1 MPDVPVFSDNDPVI
15 PVQVDDFGDPVDAA
29 PPVTVSG
36 NAALSGSEAKELTD
50 EITAYM
56 RRASEKIHELV
67 ARAHAGKAHLAL
79 GYATWGEYV
88 TGELDMSVSRSYQL
102 INLNRVISAFDE
114 ALPDG
119 ASVELTEAVARD
131 VHRDLD
137 AIAGRIREE
146 TAGLEAGDA
155 AARAGEI
162 VEEERSRIRDSR
174 ATAKKAE
181 ADYPTPVVPADDVVG
196 DDGGCVGAS
205 GTAPAEVGSEDD
217 WENVSM
223 LDDAADKL
231 LERAGVDPETGEYKN
246 GRTPASDGGT
256 PASDGGRPPVSET
269 VVQGDPRVEILSRF
283 LAAADIVEDLPEP
296 DVFAAAADFLGEG
309 ELRELRG
316 RVLECASWMN
326 RAADALSD

>member
-1 MPDVPVFSDNDPVI
+1 MPVDVPVFSDDDPVI
-15 PVQVDDFGDPVDAA
+15 PVPVDDFGDPATVVA
-29 PPVTVSG
+29 PATISG
-36 NAALSGSEAKELTD
+36 GVALSGSEAKELTD

-155 AARAGEI
+155 VARAGEI

-174 ATAKKAE
+174 AQAK
-181 ADYPTPVVPADDVVG
+181 ADEGNYPVPVVPSDDVV
-196 DDGGCVGAS
+196 DDERGYVGVPD
-205 GTAPAEVGSEDD
+205 TMPVEVGSEDD

-231 LERAGVDPETGEYKN
+231 LERAGVNPETGEYKN
-246 GRTPASDGGT
+246 GRTPASDGG
-256 PASDGGRPPVSET
+256 RPPVSEA
-269 VVQGDPRVEILSRF
+269 VEQGDPRVEILSRF

-296 DVFAAAADFLGEG
+296 DGFAAAADFLGEG

-326 RAADALSD
+326 RVADMLGR

>member
-1 MPDVPVFSDNDPVI
+1 MSFNVPVFSDDDPVAE
-15 PVQVDDFGDPVDAA
+15 PVVDDFGDPVDAPA
-29 PPVTVSG
+29 PAAG
-36 NAALSGSEAKELTD
+36 GGECALSDSEAKELTD

-67 ARAHAGKAHLAL
+67 ARAHAGKAHIAL
-79 GYATWGEYV
+79 GYATWGDYV

-131 VHRDLD
+131 VHKDLD

-146 TAGLEAGDA
+146 TASLGADDA

-174 ATAKKAE
+174 ASAKNAE
-181 ADYPTPVVPADDVVG
+181 GDYPTPVVPHDDVVD
-196 DDGGCVGAS
+196 DDGGYVGVS
-205 GTAPAEVGSEDD
+205 STMPVEVGSEDD
-217 WENVSM
+217 WENVSL

-231 LERAGVDPETGEYKN
+231 LERAGVDPETGEYKG
-246 GRTPASDGGT
+246 GRAPSASDRSHGSQG
-256 PASDGGRPPVSET
+256 
-269 VVQGDPRVEILSRF
+269 GDPRVEVLSSF
-283 LAAADIVEDLPEP
+283 LAAADIVEGLPEP
-296 DVFAAAADFLGEG
+296 DAFAVAADFLGEG
-309 ELRELRG
+309 EFRELRD
-316 RVLECASWMN
+316 RVLSCASWMN
-326 RAADALSD
+326 RAADALGD

>member
-1 MPDVPVFSDNDPVI
+1 MFDDDLVVEPA
-15 PVQVDDFGDPVDAA
+15 VDDFGDPVDAPA
-29 PPVTVSG
+29 PTADG
-36 NAALSGSEAKELTD
+36 GEHALSDSEAKELTD

-67 ARAHAGKAHLAL
+67 ARAHAGKAHIAL
-79 GYATWGEYV
+79 GYATWGDYV

-102 INLNRVISAFDE
+102 INLNRVITVFDE

-146 TAGLEAGDA
+146 TAGLDADDA

-174 ATAKKAE
+174 ASEKAE
-181 ADYPTPVVPADDVVG
+181 PVGDYPTPVVPADDVVDG
-196 DDGGCVGAS
+196 DYVGVS
-205 GTAPAEVGSEDD
+205 STVPVEVGSEDD
-217 WENVSM
+217 WENVSL

-231 LERAGVDPETGEYKN
+231 LERAGVDPETGEYK
-246 GRTPASDGGT
+246 
-256 PASDGGRPPVSET
+256 GGRAPSSVDSSRES
-269 VVQGDPRVEILSRF
+269 QGGDPRAQVLSSF
-283 LAAADIVEDLPEP
+283 LAAADIVDGLPEP
-296 DVFAAAADFLGEG
+296 DMFAVAADFLGEG
-309 ELRELRG
+309 EFRELRD
-316 RVLECASWMN
+316 RVLACASWMN
-326 RAADALSD
+326 RAADALGD

>member
-1 MPDVPVFSDNDPVI
+1 MSVDVTVFSDDDPVI
-15 PVQVDDFGDPVDAA
+15 PVPVDDFGDPTTVVAPAA
-29 PPVTVSG
+29 VSSD
-36 NAALSGSEAKELTD
+36 AALSGSEAKELTD

-102 INLNRVISAFDE
+102 INMDRVIRVFE
-114 ALPDG
+114 GALPDG

-131 VHRDLD
+131 VHKDLD

-146 TAGLEAGDA
+146 TAGLGAGDA

-196 DDGGCVGAS
+196 DDGGYVGAS
-205 GTAPAEVGSEDD
+205 GTAPVEVGSEDD

-246 GRTPASDGGT
+246 GRTPASDGG
-256 PASDGGRPPVSET
+256 RPPVSET

-283 LAAADIVEDLPEP
+283 LAAAEIVEGLPEP

-316 RVLECASWMN
+316 RVLGCASWMN

>member
-1 MPDVPVFSDNDPVI
+1 MSVNVPVFSNDDPVVE
-15 PVQVDDFGDPVDAA
+15 PVVDDFGDPVDAPA
-29 PPVTVSG
+29 PASG
-36 NAALSGSEAKELTD
+36 GGERALSDSEAKELTD

-67 ARAHAGKAHLAL
+67 ARAHAGKAHIAL
-79 GYATWGEYV
+79 GYATWGDYV

-102 INLNRVISAFDE
+102 INLNRVITVFDE

-174 ATAKKAE
+174 AQAK
-181 ADYPTPVVPADDVVG
+181 ADEGNYPVPVVPSDDVV
-196 DDGGCVGAS
+196 DDERGYVGVP
-205 GTAPAEVGSEDD
+205 GTMPVEVGSEDD

-231 LERAGVDPETGEYKN
+231 LARAGVDPETGEYKN
-246 GRTPASDGGT
+246 ARKSAD
-256 PASDGGRPPVSET
+256 AGGRPPVSET
-269 VVQGDPRVEILSRF
+269 VERGDTRVQVLSSF
-283 LAAADIVEDLPEP
+283 LAAADIVEGLPEP

-316 RVLECASWMN
+316 RVLACASWMN
-326 RAADALSD
+326 RAADALGD

>member
-1 MPDVPVFSDNDPVI
+1 MSVDVPVFSDDDPVI
-15 PVQVDDFGDPVDAA
+15 PVPVDDFGDPATVVA
-29 PPVTVSG
+29 PATISG
-36 NAALSGSEAKELTD
+36 GVALSGSEAKELTD

-155 AARAGEI
+155 VARAGEI

-174 ATAKKAE
+174 AQAK
-181 ADYPTPVVPADDVVG
+181 ADEGNYPVPVVPSDDVV
-196 DDGGCVGAS
+196 DDERGYVGVPD
-205 GTAPAEVGSEDD
+205 TMPVEVGSEDD

-246 GRTPASDGGT
+246 GRTPASY
-256 PASDGGRPPVSET
+256 GGRHPVSGT
-269 VVQGDPRVEILSRF
+269 VEQGDPRVEILSRF
-283 LAAADIVEDLPEP
+283 LAAADIVEGLPEP

-326 RAADALSD
+326 RAADALGG

>member
-1 MPDVPVFSDNDPVI
+1 MSVDVPVFSDDDPVI
-15 PVQVDDFGDPVDAA
+15 PVPVDDFGDPATVVA
-29 PPVTVSG
+29 PATISG
-36 NAALSGSEAKELTD
+36 GVALSGSEAKELTD

-155 AARAGEI
+155 VARAGEI

-174 ATAKKAE
+174 AQAK
-181 ADYPTPVVPADDVVG
+181 ADEGNHPVPVVPSDDVV
-196 DDGGCVGAS
+196 DDERGYVGVPD
-205 GTAPAEVGSEDD
+205 TMPVEVGSEDD

-231 LERAGVDPETGEYKN
+231 LERAGVNPETGEYKN
-246 GRTPASDGGT
+246 GRTPASDGG
-256 PASDGGRPPVSET
+256 RPPVSET
-269 VVQGDPRVEILSRF
+269 VEQGDPRVEILSRF

-296 DVFAAAADFLGEG
+296 DGFAAAADFLGEG

-326 RAADALSD
+326 RVADMLGR

>member
-1 MPDVPVFSDNDPVI
+1 MPVDVPVFSDDDPVI
-15 PVQVDDFGDPVDAA
+15 PVPVDDFGDPVDAA
-29 PPVTVSG
+29 PPVAVSG

-155 AARAGEI
+155 VARAGEI

-174 ATAKKAE
+174 AQAK
-181 ADYPTPVVPADDVVG
+181 ADEGHYPVPVVPSDDVV
-196 DDGGCVGAS
+196 DDERDYVGVP
-205 GTAPAEVGSEDD
+205 GTMPVEVGSEDD

-231 LERAGVDPETGEYKN
+231 LARAGVDPETGEYKN
-246 GRTPASDGGT
+246 ARKSAD
-256 PASDGGRPPVSET
+256 AGGRPPVSET
-269 VVQGDPRVEILSRF
+269 VERGDPRVEILSRF

-296 DVFAAAADFLGEG
+296 DVFASAADFLGEG

-316 RVLECASWMN
+316 RVLGCASWMN
-326 RAADALSD
+326 RAADMLGR

>member
-1 MPDVPVFSDNDPVI
+1 MSVDIPVFSDDDPVVE
-15 PVQVDDFGDPVDAA
+15 PVVDDFGDPVDAPA
-29 PPVTVSG
+29 PTTDG
-36 NAALSGSEAKELTD
+36 GEHALSDSEAKELTD

-67 ARAHAGKAHLAL
+67 ARAHAGKAHIAL
-79 GYATWGEYV
+79 GYATWGDYV

-131 VHRDLD
+131 VHKDLD

-146 TAGLEAGDA
+146 TAGLDADDA
-155 AARAGEI
+155 AARTGEI

-174 ATAKKAE
+174 ASEKGETAG
-181 ADYPTPVVPADDVVG
+181 DYPTPVVPSDDVVDD
-196 DDGGCVGAS
+196 DDGYAGVS
-205 GTAPAEVGSEDD
+205 STMPVEVGSEDD

-231 LERAGVDPETGEYKN
+231 LERAGVDPETGEYK
-246 GRTPASDGGT
+246 
-256 PASDGGRPPVSET
+256 GGRAPSSGDSSHES
-269 VVQGDPRVEILSRF
+269 QGGDPRAQVLSSF
-283 LAAADIVEDLPEP
+283 LAAADIVETLPEP
-296 DVFAAAADFLGEG
+296 DAFAVAADFLGEG
-309 ELRELRG
+309 EFRELRD
-316 RVLECASWMN
+316 RVLACASWMN
-326 RAADALSD
+326 RAADALGD

>member
-1 MPDVPVFSDNDPVI
+1 MSVNVPVFSDDDPVI
-15 PVQVDDFGDPVDAA
+15 EPVVDDFGDPVDTPMPA
-29 PPVTVSG
+29 SG
-36 NAALSGSEAKELTD
+36 GDECALSDSEAKELTD

-67 ARAHAGKAHLAL
+67 ARAHAGKAHIAL
-79 GYATWGEYV
+79 GYATWGDYV

-131 VHRDLD
+131 VHKDLD

-146 TAGLEAGDA
+146 TAGLGADDA

-174 ATAKKAE
+174 ASVKDAE
-181 ADYPTPVVPADDVVG
+181 GDYPTPVVPHDDVVD
-196 DDGGCVGAS
+196 DDGGYVGVS
-205 GTAPAEVGSEDD
+205 STMPVEVGSEDD
-217 WENVSM
+217 WENVSL

-231 LERAGVDPETGEYKN
+231 LERAGVDPETGEYKD
-246 GRTPASDGGT
+246 GRT

-269 VVQGDPRVEILSRF
+269 VAQGDPRVEILSRF

-296 DVFAAAADFLGEG
+296 DAFAVAADFLGEG
-309 ELRELRG
+309 EFRELRD
-316 RVLECASWMN
+316 RVLACASWMN
-326 RAADALSD
+326 RAADALGD

>member
-155 AARAGEI
+155 VARAGEI

-174 ATAKKAE
+174 AQAK
-181 ADYPTPVVPADDVVG
+181 ADEDNYPVPVVPSDDVVD
-196 DDGGCVGAS
+196 DDGYVGVS
-205 GTAPAEVGSEDD
+205 STVPVEVGSEDD

-231 LERAGVDPETGEYKN
+231 LARAGVDPETGEYKN
-246 GRTPASDGGT
+246 GRA

-269 VVQGDPRVEILSRF
+269 VERGDPRVEILSRF

-296 DVFAAAADFLGEG
+296 DGFAAAADFLGEG

-326 RAADALSD
+326 RAADMLGR

>member
-1 MPDVPVFSDNDPVI
+1 MFDDGPVVEPV
-15 PVQVDDFGDPVDAA
+15 VDDFGDPVDAPA
-29 PPVTVSG
+29 PTPGGGERT
-36 NAALSGSEAKELTD
+36 LSDSEAKELTD

-67 ARAHAGKAHLAL
+67 ARAHAGKAHIAL
-79 GYATWGEYV
+79 GYATWSDYV

-146 TAGLEAGDA
+146 TAGLDADDA

-162 VEEERSRIRDSR
+162 VEEERARIRDSR
-174 ATAKKAE
+174 ASEKAE
-181 ADYPTPVVPADDVVG
+181 PVGNYPTPVVPADDVVDG
-196 DDGGCVGAS
+196 DGYVGVS
-205 GTAPAEVGSEDD
+205 STVPVEVGSEDD

-231 LERAGVDPETGEYKN
+231 LERAGVDPETGEYK
-246 GRTPASDGGT
+246 
-256 PASDGGRPPVSET
+256 GGRAPSSGSDDGSRDSNG
-269 VVQGDPRVEILSRF
+269 GDPRVEVLSAF
-283 LAAADIVEDLPEP
+283 LAAADIVEGLPEP
-296 DVFAAAADFLGEG
+296 DVFAVAADFLGEG
-309 ELRELRG
+309 EFRELRD
-316 RVLECASWMN
+316 RVLACASWMN
-326 RAADALSD
+326 RAADALGD

>member
-1 MPDVPVFSDNDPVI
+1 MSVNVPVFSDDDPVVE
-15 PVQVDDFGDPVDAA
+15 PVVDDFGDPVDALA
-29 PPVTVSG
+29 PASDG
-36 NAALSGSEAKELTD
+36 GAHALSDSEAKELTD

-67 ARAHAGKAHLAL
+67 ARAHAGKAHIAL
-79 GYATWGEYV
+79 GYATWSDYV

-131 VHRDLD
+131 VHKDLD

-146 TAGLEAGDA
+146 TAGLDADDA

-174 ATAKKAE
+174 ASEKAE
-181 ADYPTPVVPADDVVG
+181 PVGDYPTTVVPADDVVD
-196 DDGGCVGAS
+196 DDGGYVGVS
-205 GTAPAEVGSEDD
+205 STMPVEVGSEDD

-231 LERAGVDPETGEYKN
+231 LERAGVDPETGEYK
-246 GRTPASDGGT
+246 GGCA
-256 PASDGGRPPVSET
+256 PSAADRSHGSQG
-269 VVQGDPRVEILSRF
+269 GDPRAQVLSSF
-283 LAAADIVEDLPEP
+283 LAAADIVEGLPEP
-296 DVFAAAADFLGEG
+296 DAFAVAADFLGEG
-309 ELRELRG
+309 EFRELRD
-316 RVLECASWMN
+316 RVLACASWMN
-326 RAADALSD
+326 RAADALGD

>member
-1 MPDVPVFSDNDPVI
+1 MPVDVPVFSDNDPVI

-88 TGELDMSVSRSYQL
+88 TGELGMSVSRSYQL

-119 ASVELTEAVARD
+119 ASVELTEAAARD

-146 TAGLEAGDA
+146 TAGLEARDA
-155 AARAGEI
+155 VARAGEI

-174 ATAKKAE
+174 AQAK
-181 ADYPTPVVPADDVVG
+181 ADEGNYPVPVVPSDDVVG
-196 DDGGCVGAS
+196 DERGYVGVP
-205 GTAPAEVGSEDD
+205 GTVPVEVGSEDD

-231 LERAGVDPETGEYKN
+231 LARAGVDPETGEYKN
-246 GRTPASDGGT
+246 ARKSAD
-256 PASDGGRPPVSET
+256 AGGRPPVSET
-269 VVQGDPRVEILSRF
+269 VELGDPRVQVLSSF
-283 LAAADIVEDLPEP
+283 LAAADIVEGLPEP

-309 ELRELRG
+309 ELRELRD
-316 RVLECASWMN
+316 RVLACASWMN
-326 RAADALSD
+326 RAADALGD

>member
-1 MPDVPVFSDNDPVI
+1 MSVDVPVFSDDDPVI

-29 PPVTVSG
+29 PPVAVSG
-36 NAALSGSEAKELTD
+36 GVALSGNEAKELTD

-102 INLNRVISAFDE
+102 INMDRVIRAFE
-114 ALPDG
+114 GALPDG

-174 ATAKKAE
+174 AQAK
-181 ADYPTPVVPADDVVG
+181 ADEGNYPVPVVPSDDVV
-196 DDGGCVGAS
+196 DDERGYVGVP
-205 GTAPAEVGSEDD
+205 GTMPVEVGSEDD

-246 GRTPASDGGT
+246 GRTPV
-256 PASDGGRPPVSET
+256 SDGGRPPVSET

-296 DVFAAAADFLGEG
+296 DGFAAAADFLGEG

-326 RAADALSD
+326 RAADMLGD

>member
-1 MPDVPVFSDNDPVI
+1 MSVNVPVFSDDDPVVE
-15 PVQVDDFGDPVDAA
+15 PVVDDFGDPVDAPTPA
-29 PPVTVSG
+29 SG
-36 NAALSGSEAKELTD
+36 GGECALSDSEAKELTD

-67 ARAHAGKAHLAL
+67 ARAHAGKAHIAL
-79 GYATWGEYV
+79 GYATWGNYV

-102 INLNRVISAFDE
+102 INLNHVITVFEE

-146 TAGLEAGDA
+146 TAGLDADDA

-174 ATAKKAE
+174 ASVKDAE
-181 ADYPTPVVPADDVVG
+181 GDYPTPVVPSDDVVD
-196 DDGGCVGAS
+196 DDGGYVGAP
-205 GTAPAEVGSEDD
+205 GTAPVEVGSEDD

-231 LERAGVDPETGEYKN
+231 LERAGVNPETGEYKN
-246 GRTPASDGGT
+246 GRTPV
-256 PASDGGRPPVSET
+256 SDGGRPPVSET
-269 VVQGDPRVEILSRF
+269 VERGDPRVEILSRF
-283 LAAADIVEDLPEP
+283 LAAADIVDDLPEP
-296 DVFAAAADFLGEG
+296 DVFASAADFLGEG
-309 ELRELRG
+309 ELRELRS

-326 RAADALSD
+326 RAADALG

>member
-1 MPDVPVFSDNDPVI
+1 MSVDVPVFSDDDPVI
-15 PVQVDDFGDPVDAA
+15 PVPVDDFGDPATVVA
-29 PPVTVSG
+29 PATISG
-36 NAALSGSEAKELTD
+36 GVALSGSEAKELTD

-155 AARAGEI
+155 VARAGEI

-174 ATAKKAE
+174 AQAK
-181 ADYPTPVVPADDVVG
+181 ADEGNYPVPVVPSDDVV
-196 DDGGCVGAS
+196 DDERGYVGVPD
-205 GTAPAEVGSEDD
+205 TMPVEVGSEDD

-231 LERAGVDPETGEYKN
+231 LERAGVNPETGEYKN
-246 GRTPASDGGT
+246 GRTPASDGG
-256 PASDGGRPPVSET
+256 RPPVSEA
-269 VVQGDPRVEILSRF
+269 VEQGDPRVEILSRF

-296 DVFAAAADFLGEG
+296 DGFAAAADFLGEG

-326 RAADALSD
+326 RVADMLGR

>member
-1 MPDVPVFSDNDPVI
+1 MSVNVPVFSDDDPVVE
-15 PVQVDDFGDPVDAA
+15 PVVDDFGDPVDAPA
-29 PPVTVSG
+29 TVADG
-36 NAALSGSEAKELTD
+36 GEHALSDSEAKELTD

-67 ARAHAGKAHLAL
+67 ARAHAGKAHIAL
-79 GYATWGEYV
+79 GYATWGDYV

-131 VHRDLD
+131 VHKDLD

-146 TAGLEAGDA
+146 TAGLDADDA

-174 ATAKKAE
+174 ASEKAE
-181 ADYPTPVVPADDVVG
+181 PVGDYPTPVVPQDDVVD
-196 DDGGCVGAS
+196 DDGGYVGVS
-205 GTAPAEVGSEDD
+205 STVPVEVGSEDD

-231 LERAGVDPETGEYKN
+231 LERAGVDPETGEYK
-246 GRTPASDGGT
+246 
-256 PASDGGRPPVSET
+256 GGRAPVSNDRSSESQN
-269 VVQGDPRVEILSRF
+269 VDPRAQVLSSF
-283 LAAADIVEDLPEP
+283 LAAADIVEGLPEP
-296 DVFAAAADFLGEG
+296 DVFAVAADFLGEG
-309 ELRELRG
+309 ELRELRD
-316 RVLECASWMN
+316 RVLACASWMN
-326 RAADALSD
+326 RAADALDD

>member
-1 MPDVPVFSDNDPVI
+1 MPVDVPVFSDDDPVI

-102 INLNRVISAFDE
+102 INMDRVIRAFDE

-146 TAGLEAGDA
+146 TAGLEAEDA

-181 ADYPTPVVPADDVVG
+181 VDYPTPVVPADDVVG
-196 DDGGCVGAS
+196 DDGGYVGAP
-205 GTAPAEVGSEDD
+205 GTAPVEVGSEDD

-231 LERAGVDPETGEYKN
+231 LERAGVNPETGEYKN
-246 GRTPASDGGT
+246 GRTPASDGG
-256 PASDGGRPPVSET
+256 RPPVSEA
-269 VVQGDPRVEILSRF
+269 VERGDPRVEILSRF
-283 LAAADIVEDLPEP
+283 LAAADIVDGLPEP

-326 RAADALSD
+326 RAAGMLGR

>member
-1 MPDVPVFSDNDPVI
+1 MSVNVPVFSDDDLVVEPA
-15 PVQVDDFGDPVDAA
+15 VDDFGDPVNA
-29 PPVTVSG
+29 PVPASG
-36 NAALSGSEAKELTD
+36 GDECALSDSEAKELTD

-67 ARAHAGKAHLAL
+67 ARAHAGKAHIAL
-79 GYATWGEYV
+79 GYATWGDYV

-131 VHRDLD
+131 VHKDLD

-146 TAGLEAGDA
+146 TAGLDADDA

-174 ATAKKAE
+174 ASAKDAE
-181 ADYPTPVVPADDVVG
+181 GDYPTPVVPHDDVVD
-196 DDGGCVGAS
+196 DDGGYVGVS
-205 GTAPAEVGSEDD
+205 STMPVEVGSEDD
-217 WENVSM
+217 WENVSL

-231 LERAGVDPETGEYKN
+231 LERAGVDPETGEYKG
-246 GRTPASDGGT
+246 GRAPSSSSDGSRDSNG
-256 PASDGGRPPVSET
+256 
-269 VVQGDPRVEILSRF
+269 GDPRVQVLSSF
-283 LAAADIVEDLPEP
+283 LAAADIVEGLPEP
-296 DVFAAAADFLGEG
+296 DAFAVAADFLGEG
-309 ELRELRG
+309 EFRELRD
-316 RVLECASWMN
+316 RVLACASWMN
-326 RAADALSD
+326 RAADALGN

>member
-1 MPDVPVFSDNDPVI
+1 MFVSVDVPVFSDDDPVVE
-15 PVQVDDFGDPVDAA
+15 PVVDDFGDPVDVPAPAA
-29 PPVTVSG
+29 DGSEC
-36 NAALSGSEAKELTD
+36 ALSDSEAKELTD

-67 ARAHAGKAHLAL
+67 ARAHAGKAHIAL
-79 GYATWGEYV
+79 GYATWGDYV

-146 TAGLEAGDA
+146 TAGLDADDA

-174 ATAKKAE
+174 ASAKDAE
-181 ADYPTPVVPADDVVG
+181 GDYPTPVVPHDDVVD
-196 DDGGCVGAS
+196 DDGGYVGVS
-205 GTAPAEVGSEDD
+205 STMPVEVGSEDD
-217 WENVSM
+217 WENVSL

-231 LERAGVDPETGEYKN
+231 LERAGVDPETGEYK
-246 GRTPASDGGT
+246 
-256 PASDGGRPPVSET
+256 GGRAPSSSGDGSRDSNG
-269 VVQGDPRVEILSRF
+269 GDPRVQVLSSF
-283 LAAADIVEDLPEP
+283 LAAADIVEGLPEP
-296 DVFAAAADFLGEG
+296 DAFAVAADFLGEG
-309 ELRELRG
+309 EFRELRD
-316 RVLECASWMN
+316 RVLACASWMN
-326 RAADALSD
+326 RAADALGD